1 MKYSALLFTLLI
13 ILGSIPILG
22 SQSTHNAANISSFTT
37 SADEGLLEGMPYVW
51 QEINGFCGWA
61 ATSMALQYI
70 GVDLDLHDI
79 FAASTIGFSMAHVQ
93 FDQTMVTF
101 PGALYTQAE
110 PTHFLSELYGVNYT
124 IFLSSELAGVEQ
136 IQQAWQSE
144 GLSVSLIENQ
154 DAAFDLLRNSI
165 DRGYPLLLSVDPIW
179 LPAVDYNYLR
189 QQGLSGGGHG
199 ILVVGYNDTQGTAT
213 IVDPGVGSFGD
224 LFGYPDD
231 GRGNYTEI
239 TYTALNNAWSN
250 RFYISNLFIPENDA
264 PDTVSDTLGPELRD
278 KLLGEGTAYAAT
290 GSNAY
295 IWSYGE
301 KAFRDMSEDIS
312 SEGLLEFLSQF
323 SEVENPREFLSS
335 AFVFIGLGL
344 ESAITLQYLSYRE
357 GLEALPSLMSDVDL
371 TQFIDAATDALAP
384 MEMLSD
390 NSSLIYPGNLS
401 MIDGFLAS
409 TFYDMAILHN
419 SSSNTL
425 EDTLSQFSSE
435 LTEITGYM
443 LQIADA
449 WLAAGNELKEIWP
462 NDIIS
467 VYGGWLL
474 IGGLG
479 IATLA
484 FVTIWVLRKT
494 PSQ

>member
-1 MKYSALLFTLLI
+1 MKYSALLLSFLI
-13 ILGSIPILG
+13 ILGAVPILG
-22 SQSTHNAANISSFTT
+22 SQPAHQALDISSFTT
-37 SADEGLLEGMPYVW
+37 SAGDGLLEGMPYVW

-61 ATSMALQYI
+61 ATSIALQFI

-93 FDQTMVTF
+93 YDETMVTF

-136 IQQAWQSE
+136 IQQAWESE

-154 DAAFDLLRNSI
+154 NAAFNLLRNSI
-165 DRGYPLLLSVDPIW
+165 DSGYPLLISVDPIW
-179 LPAVDYNYLR
+179 LPAVDYNFLR

-199 ILVVGYNDTQGTAT
+199 IIVVGYNDTKGTAT

-250 RFYISNLFIPENDA
+250 RFYISNLFIPETEV
-264 PDTVSDTLGPELRD
+264 PTTVSDTLGPALRD
-278 KLLGEGTAYAAT
+278 KLLGVGSAYAAT

-295 IWSYGE
+295 IWSFGE

-312 SEGLLEFLSQF
+312 ADGLLEFLSQF
-323 SEVENPREFLSS
+323 SDVENSREFLSS
-335 AFVFIGLGL
+335 AFFFIGLGL
-344 ESAITLQYLSYRE
+344 ETAITLQYLSYRE
-357 GLEALPSLMSDVDL
+357 GLKALPSLMQDVDL
-371 TQFIDAATDALAP
+371 TQFIDAASDALNP

-390 NSSLIYPGNLS
+390 NSTLIYPGNLS
-401 MIDGFLAS
+401 MIDGFLSS
-409 TFYDMAILHN
+409 TFSDIAVLHN

-425 EDTLSQFSSE
+425 EDTLAQFSTE

-449 WLAAGNELKEIWP
+449 WLAAGNELQELWP

-467 VYGGWLL
+467 VYGGWLI

-484 FVTIWVLRKT
+484 FVTVWVLRKT